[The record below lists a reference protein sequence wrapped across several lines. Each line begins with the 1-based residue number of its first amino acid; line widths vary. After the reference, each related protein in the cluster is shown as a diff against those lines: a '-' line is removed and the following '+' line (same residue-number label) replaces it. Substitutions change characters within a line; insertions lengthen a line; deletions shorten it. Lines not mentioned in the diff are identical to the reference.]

1 MVNQQNLSSYVVT
14 FHTFALLHGQH
25 SNPYYTKV
33 VENDRTFIVEK
44 TPLEIMRDSCTHYRT
59 NFDSI
64 INSSKSDLK
73 KRPKPPIMLTHS
85 NDRPLLFFPLLSPSL
100 HKNSWIAYHAV
111 KDAHQHKDGVSVV
124 LKNDTRMSL
133 NTSIATVYR
142 QLALSHFLSERFDN
156 AQEEL
161 RSSYYMIMEPKNS
174 DSPIS

>member
-1 MVNQQNLSSYVVT
+1 MANQQYLSSYIIT

-25 SNPYYTKV
+25 SNPYFTKV
-33 VENDRTFIVEK
+33 VESNQTFFVEK

-59 NFDSI
+59 NFESI
-64 INSSKSDLK
+64 MNSSKSDLR
-73 KRPKPPIMLTHS
+73 KRHKPPIMLTHS
-85 NDRPLLFFPLLSPSL
+85 NNRPLLFFPLLSPSL

-111 KDAHQHKDGVSVV
+111 KDVHKNEDGVCVV
-124 LKNDTRMSL
+124 LKNDTKMPL

-142 QLALSHFLSERFDN
+142 QLALSHILSQRFEN

-161 RSSYYMIMEPKNS
+161 RSSYYLIMEPKNS

>member
-1 MVNQQNLSSYVVT
+1 MVNQQNLSSYIVT

-44 TPLEIMRDSCTHYRT
+44 TPLEIMKDSCAHYRT

-64 INSSKSDLK
+64 ITSSKNDLK
-73 KRPKPPIMLTHS
+73 NRPKPPIMLTHL
-85 NDRPLLFFPLLSPSL
+85 NNRPLLFFPLLSPTL
-100 HKNSWIAYHAV
+100 HKNSWVAYHAV
-111 KDAHQHKDGVSVV
+111 KDTHQCEDGVAVV
-124 LKNDTRMSL
+124 LKNDTHMPLDTSL
-133 NTSIATVYR
+133 ATVYR
-142 QLALSHFLSERFDN
+142 QMALSHILSQRFDN

-174 DSPIS
+174 DAPIS